1 MAMNIK
7 NEETHQLAKKLA
19 ALTGQN
25 ITAAI
30 TEAIRDRLFSIQN
43 SQKDKLSD
51 RLLVI
56 GKSCA
61 AHLKKDLKHVEH
73 GDLLY
78 DDKGLPK

>member
-1 MAMNIK
+1 MGMNIK

-30 TEAIRDRLFSIQN
+30 TEAIRVRLTSIQN
-43 SQKDKLSD
+43 SRKDKLSD

-61 AHLKKDLKHVEH
+61 AHLKKDFKHVEH